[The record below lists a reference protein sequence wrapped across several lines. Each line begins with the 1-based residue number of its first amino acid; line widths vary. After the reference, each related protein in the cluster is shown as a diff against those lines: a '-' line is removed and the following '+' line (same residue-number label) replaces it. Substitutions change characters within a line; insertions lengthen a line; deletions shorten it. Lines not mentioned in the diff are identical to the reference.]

1 MELTSDRTG
10 PRSEHLAVQDLI
22 DRAAL
27 RRLVNEYAIASDGFD
42 NERYAALFT
51 EDASFSAT
59 AGGATEPFITAN
71 GRAEIARVPD
81 ANRVFEQTFHE
92 IANHVVEIDGDR
104 ATGVVYCLGRHLLPA
119 SANGVQEVLVLPV
132 RYHDEYIKT
141 AAGWRFASR
150 RIQLTWIERGTV
162 DPAALAAWVGT
173 PEETI
178 NNAEER

>member
-1 MELTSDRTG
+1 MELTPERTAAVT
-10 PRSEHLAVQDLI
+10 EDLAVQDLI
-22 DRAAL
+22 DRIAL
-27 RRLVNEYAIASDGFD
+27 RRLVDEYAIASDGFD

-51 EDASFSAT
+51 EDASLSAT
-59 AGGATEPFITAN
+59 AGGPTEPFITAN

-119 SANGVQEVLVLPV
+119 SASGVREALVLPV

-141 AAGWRFASR
+141 AAGWQFASR
-150 RIQLTWIERGTV
+150 RIQFTWIEPATV
-162 DPAALAAWVGT
+162 DPAALAAWVGA
-173 PEETI
+173 PEET
-178 NNAEER
+178 A